1 MQLKIKATT
10 FAFLMLYLIFIW
22 QLVICF
28 KTLMSEAT
36 AFEEKV
42 NETHTKMPSFTIC
55 PEKVFHK
62 INSFEDAMVAIDN
75 AKFEYSTT
83 LEKSK
88 SFSNR

>member
-42 NETHTKMPSFTIC
+42 NETHTKMPSFTFC
-55 PEKVFHK
+55 PMQPSHTIK
-62 INSFEDAMVAIDN
+62 SFEDAMKEIN
-75 AKFEYSTT
+75 HAKFEYSTT

>member
-42 NETHTKMPSFTIC
+42 NETHTKMPSFTVC
-55 PEKVFHK
+55 PKQHFDTIK
-62 INSFEDAMVAIDN
+62 SFEDAMEAIN
-75 AKFEYSTT
+75 HARFEYSTI
-83 LEKSK
+83 LEKDK
-88 SFSNR
+88 SFSER

>member
-36 AFEEKV
+36 VFEEKV

-55 PEKVFHK
+55 PEKVFHTIK
-62 INSFEDAMVAIDN
+62 SFEDAMKEIDH
-75 AKFEYSTT
+75 AEFEYSTILDKT
-83 LEKSK
+83 K
-88 SFSNR
+88 SFSKK